1 VKAAV
6 WLSNKGR
13 ADAFDLSPRQLVFA
27 VLTERDEQRA
37 EMLRAAQST
46 RIGQA
51 DSKDYKKAIEELTK

>member
-27 VLTERDEQRA
+27 VLCERDEQRA
-37 EMLRAAQST
+37 EMLRVAQAT
-46 RIGQA
+46 RIGLA
-51 DSKDYKKAIEELTK
+51 DSKSYNKAVEELSK